1 MNPLGHSARLAV
13 LWNTGFTL
21 FRDLLQFG
29 LTLILARLLTPQEY
43 GQSGLVSSIIG
54 FLMIFS
60 FRSFLLHALQTRR
73 EEEADFQLLRVY
85 SKCFSIS
92 PRSS

>member
-1 MNPLGHSARLAV
+1 MTGGSHSEMNSLGHSARLAV

-60 FRSFLLHALQTRR
+60 FRSFLLHALGSGN
-73 EEEADFQLLRVY
+73 LLNY
-85 SKCFSIS
+85 HL
-92 PRSS
+92 